1 MPEVAFE
8 GKSWVVYLFRISDF
22 ESDLDDLGRFL
33 EEIEDRGEK
42 VFAIIPNIGYT
53 STSFFSQI
61 SGVTGFAIISRKK

>member
-1 MPEVAFE
+1 
-8 GKSWVVYLFRISDF
+8 
-22 ESDLDDLGRFL
+22 LDDLGRFL

-61 SGVTGFAIISRKK
+61 SGVTGFAIISGKK